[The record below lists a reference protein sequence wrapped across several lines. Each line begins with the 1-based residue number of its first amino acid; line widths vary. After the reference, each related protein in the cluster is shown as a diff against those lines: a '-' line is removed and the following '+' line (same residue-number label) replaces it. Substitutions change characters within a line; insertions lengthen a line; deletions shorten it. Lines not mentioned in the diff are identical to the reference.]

1 MRCSHAKC
9 GTRRLFKVSVTSRG
23 SRRLEEAYDELIS
36 LVKNSISS
44 DLTTVVSRYFDAV
57 APEDLVGAEVRD
69 LEGLIKS
76 HVALGQ
82 SRTPGTSKVAALS
95 PNLDSHGWQSPY
107 SVVQVITDDMP
118 FLVDSVSAEISQG
131 GRSIRVVIHPRFWV
145 KRDQQGELVEIL
157 DFDVLPGESAPEGAI
172 QESWISVEI
181 DRESDAADLSAIVT
195 KMQRVLADVRATVE
209 DWPAMQAKL
218 HEVIAEIQTV
228 TGVSD
233 RERRETIEFLEWLNE
248 NHFTFVAYSNYDLT
262 KNVLSRIGTSSLGTL
277 RNIHDGGLSSKND
290 QDHSSIDSMMVV
302 TKARM
307 RSTVHRP
314 VVLDYV
320 GIRRVDASGQQIG
333 EHRFLGLFSS
343 AAYNQSVT
351 NIPVLSS
358 KVADVTESM
367 ALGRDSHSGK
377 DLMQFLETYPRDEMF
392 QISPDELVDVA
403 RRVLHLQERRQVR
416 VFTRTEV
423 FGRYVSVL
431 VYFPRDRYTTEVR
444 LRMEAILL
452 QAYGATTIEHTAR
465 VSESVLARLHFVI
478 YKPLGK
484 NIPEIDLEQLEI
496 DLADATRFW
505 EDDFADSL
513 VAHVGG
519 EDSARLLRTWSNSF
533 PESFKADVLAGDAIS
548 HLRFLESLETLAP
561 GAIKVSM
568 YVPDSRED
576 GTRRFTIYRIGSPI
590 TLSTVLPILHDLGVE
605 VVDERAYDLRR
616 IGMDVA
622 WVYDF
627 GLNFDDS
634 KVSEQDSLSERF
646 CSTFM
651 AIWLGEVDSDPFNAL
666 VIHAGLT
673 ARNVAIIRAYAAYL
687 RQAGTPFSQG
697 YLQQVLLTNV
707 GIVQLLLQLF
717 VVRFDPK
724 FADDRN
730 LKQRELEAKIESA
743 LDAVAS
749 LDHDRIMR
757 ASVALVLATLR
768 TNVYQLDS
776 TGHYQEVMAFKL
788 DPSLVPDLPLPL
800 PKFEIW
806 VFSPRV
812 EGVHLRFAAVARGG
826 IRWSDRQE
834 DFRIEVLGLVKA
846 QMVKNTV
853 IVPSGAK
860 GGFVLKRGPEPSNRD
875 AWLAEGI
882 ACYQMFIAAL
892 LDLTDNL
899 VNGEVI
905 PPKSVIRHD
914 VDDPYLVVA
923 ADKGTATFSD
933 IANKISTDRGFWM
946 GDAFASGGSVGY
958 DHKAMGI
965 TAKGAWESV
974 KRHFLELG
982 LNTQAQDFTVV
993 GVGDMSGD
1001 VFGNGMLLSQHIRLL
1016 AAFDHRHIF
1025 LDPNPDTTKSFL
1037 ERQRLFTLPR
1047 SSWEEYNVKLISKGG
1062 GIYPRTVKSIDLS
1075 AEVKSALGISAEIM
1089 SLTPNELLTKILLAP
1104 VDLLWNGG
1112 IGTYFKA
1119 STETHAQVGD
1129 KANDAIRVNGNE
1141 IRAHVIGEGGNLGAT
1156 QLGRIEAARSGVK
1169 LNTDAIDNSAGVDTS
1184 DHEVNIKILLDQ
1196 AVTAGSMTVS
1206 GRNTQL
1212 AAMTHEVGE
1221 LVLRDNY
1228 EQNLILAQARI
1239 QAPEML
1245 RVHQRLMKSLEA
1257 QGLLNRAIEY
1267 LPTDAQIDLLDAQG
1281 SGLTSPELCV
1291 LMAYVKIELTKD
1303 RANDEIVNEPWCQ
1316 EILSNYFPTD
1326 LRHGYAELMHSHPL
1340 RKEIIST
1347 VMTNEMVNRGG
1358 ATYAWRASEES
1369 GAGDSEIFRAFVV
1382 SRDVFGFRKLW
1393 ATLEQLDGQV
1403 STNCQV
1409 ELLLESRRLL
1419 DRATRWF
1426 LQSRGGRLNVEAE
1439 ISKFASTVAQLTD
1452 RVPDFLR
1459 GAEQKRLS
1467 VNVKH
1472 YESQGVP
1479 RPIALRIAALLDEF
1493 SLLDIIEISHREN
1506 EDPAQI
1512 LDLYFALSERY
1523 DVDRMLFQITALPR
1537 ADRWTAYARTAL
1549 RSDLYVALAA
1559 LVSRVAQ
1566 ATTASDSV
1574 DQRITQWE
1582 SRFPEGVARTRA
1594 TLNEIAH
1601 SEQNDL
1607 ATLSVALRA
1616 IRTLAGQGGN

>member
-1 MRCSHAKC
+1 MRCSRAKC

-23 SRRLEEAYDELIS
+23 SRRLEEACDELIS
-36 LVKNSISS
+36 RVEKSISS
-44 DLTTVVSRYFDAV
+44 DLTTVVSRYFDLV
-57 APEDLVGAEVRD
+57 APEDLVGTEVRD

-107 SVVQVITDDMP
+107 SVVQVVTDDMP

-145 KRDQQGELVEIL
+145 KRDEQGELVEIL
-157 DFDVLPGESAPEGAI
+157 NLDVSPSESVPEGAI

-181 DRESDAADLSAIVT
+181 DRESDAADLTAIET
-195 KMQRVLADVRATVE
+195 RMQRVLADVRATVE
-209 DWPAMQAKL
+209 DWPAMEAKL
-218 HEVIAEIQTV
+218 LEVIAEIETV
-228 TGVSD
+228 SGVSD
-233 RERRETIEFLEWLNE
+233 RERGEAIEFLKWLTE
-248 NHFTFVAYSNYDLT
+248 NHFTFVGYANYDLS
-262 KNVLSRIGTSSLGTL
+262 KNVLSRMGATGLGTL
-277 RNIHDGGLSSKND
+277 RNINDGSLQTKND
-290 QDHSSIDSMMVV
+290 QDHSSIDSLMVV

-320 GIRRVDASGQQIG
+320 GIRRVDASGKQIG

-343 AAYNQSVT
+343 AAYTQSVI

-358 KVADVTESM
+358 KVADVIESM

-403 RRVLHLQERRQVR
+403 RRVLQLQERRQVR
-416 VFTRTEV
+416 VFTRKEV

-452 QAYGATTIEHTAR
+452 QAYGATAIEHTAR

-478 YKPLGK
+478 RKPLDK
-484 NIPEIDLEQLEI
+484 SIPEIDLEQLEG

-513 VAHVGG
+513 VEHVGE
-519 EDSARLLRTWSNSF
+519 EDSARLLRTWGNSF
-533 PESFKADVLAGDAIS
+533 PESFKADVPAGDAVS
-548 HLRFLESLETLAP
+548 HLKILESLETLAP

-568 YVPDSRED
+568 YEPNSAED

-605 VVDERAYDLRR
+605 VIDERAYDLRR
-616 IGMDVA
+616 KGMDVA

-634 KVSEQDSLSERF
+634 KVPGLDSLTERF

-651 AIWLGEVDSDPFNAL
+651 AIWRGEVDSDPFNAL
-666 VIHAGLT
+666 VIHGGLT
-673 ARNVAIIRAYAAYL
+673 ARNVGIIRAYAAYL

-724 FADDRN
+724 FAEDRN
-730 LKQRELEAKIESA
+730 VRQRELEAKIETA

-776 TGHYQEVMAFKL
+776 AGNYLEVMAFKL

-834 DFRIEVLGLVKA
+834 DFRIEILGLVKA

-882 ACYQMFIAAL
+882 TCYQMFIAAL

-905 PPKSVIRHD
+905 PPNNVVRHD
-914 VDDPYLVVA
+914 IDDPYLVVA

-982 LNTQAQDFTVV
+982 LNTQTQDFTVV

-1025 LDPNPDTTKSFL
+1025 LDPNPDTAKSFI
-1037 ERQRLFTLPR
+1037 ERQRLFSLPR
-1047 SSWEEYNVKLISKGG
+1047 SSWEDYNVKLISKGG
-1062 GIYPRTVKSIDLS
+1062 GIYPRSVKSIDLT
-1075 AEVKSALGISAEIM
+1075 AEVKTALGISAEIM

-1112 IGTYFKA
+1112 IGTYLKA

-1141 IRAHVIGEGGNLGAT
+1141 IRARVIGEGGNLGAT
-1156 QLGRIEAARSGVK
+1156 QLGRIEAARAGVK

-1196 AVTAGSMTVS
+1196 AVTAGSMTIAD
-1206 GRNTQL
+1206 RNTQL
-1212 AAMTHEVGE
+1212 AAMTNEVGE

-1245 RVHQRLMKSLEA
+1245 RVHQRLMQSLEA
-1257 QGLLNRAIEY
+1257 QGLLNRTIEY

-1281 SGLTSPELCV
+1281 SGLSSPELCV
-1291 LMAYVKIELTKD
+1291 LMAYVKIDLTRD

-1326 LRHGYAELMHSHPL
+1326 LRHGYAALMDSHPL

-1358 ATYAWRASEES
+1358 ATYAWRAAEES

-1382 SRDVFGFRKLW
+1382 SRDVFGFRALW
-1393 ATLEQLDGQV
+1393 AALEQLDGQV

-1459 GAEQKRLS
+1459 GAEQERLTK
-1467 VNVKH
+1467 NVKR

-1493 SLLDIIEISHREN
+1493 SLLDIIEISDREK
-1506 EDPAQI
+1506 EDPARI
-1512 LDLYFALSERY
+1512 VDLYFALSERY

>member
-1 MRCSHAKC
+1 MRCSRAKC

-23 SRRLEEAYDELIS
+23 SRRLEEACDELIS
-36 LVKNSISS
+36 RVEKSISS
-44 DLTTVVSRYFDAV
+44 DLKTVVSRYFDLV
-57 APEDLVGAEVRD
+57 APEDLVGTEVRD

-82 SRTPGTSKVAALS
+82 SRTPGTSKVKALS
-95 PNLDSHGWQSPY
+95 PNLDSHGWQSPH
-107 SVVQVITDDMP
+107 SVVQVVTDDMP
-118 FLVDSVSAEISQG
+118 FLVDSVSAEISQE

-145 KRDQQGELVEIL
+145 KRDQQGELIEIL
-157 DFDVLPGESAPEGAI
+157 DLDVLPGESVPEGAI

-181 DRESDAADLSAIVT
+181 DRESDTADLSAIET
-195 KMQRVLADVRATVE
+195 RMQRVLADVRATVE

-218 HEVIAEIQTV
+218 YEVIAEIEAV

-233 RERRETIEFLEWLNE
+233 RERREAIELLKWLTE
-248 NHFTFVAYSNYDLT
+248 NHFTFVGYSNYDLS
-262 KNVLSRIGTSSLGTL
+262 KNVLSRIGASGLGTL
-277 RNIHDGGLSSKND
+277 RNLDGGPLSKND
-290 QDHSSIDSMMVV
+290 QDHSSIDSLMVV

-314 VVLDYV
+314 VILDYV

-343 AAYNQSVT
+343 AAYTQSVT

-358 KVADVTESM
+358 KVADVIESM

-403 RRVLHLQERRQVR
+403 RRVLQLQERRQVR
-416 VFTRTEV
+416 VFTRKEV

-452 QAYGATTIEHTAR
+452 QAYGATAIEHTAR

-478 YKPLGK
+478 RKPLDK
-484 NIPEIDLEQLEI
+484 SIPEIDLEQLEG

-513 VAHVGG
+513 VEHVG
-519 EDSARLLRTWSNSF
+519 EVDSARLLRTWGNSF
-533 PESFKADVLAGDAIS
+533 PESFKADVPAGDAVS
-548 HLRFLESLETLAP
+548 HLKTLESLETLAP

-568 YVPDSRED
+568 YEPNSAED

-605 VVDERAYDLRR
+605 VIDERAYDLRR
-616 IGMDVA
+616 KGMDVA

-634 KVSEQDSLSERF
+634 KVPGLDSLSERF

-666 VIHAGLT
+666 VIHGGLT
-673 ARNVAIIRAYAAYL
+673 ARNVGIIRAYAAYL

-724 FADDRN
+724 FAGDRK
-730 LKQRELEAKIESA
+730 LQQIELETKIEAA

-768 TNVYQLDS
+768 TNVYQLDAA
-776 TGHYQEVMAFKL
+776 GNYLQVMAFKL

-834 DFRIEVLGLVKA
+834 DFRIEILGLVKA

-899 VNGEVI
+899 VNGEVV
-905 PPKSVIRHD
+905 PPENVIRHD

-982 LNTQAQDFTVV
+982 LNTQTQDFTVV

-1025 LDPNPDTTKSFL
+1025 LDPNPDAAKSFV

-1047 SSWEEYNVKLISKGG
+1047 SSWEDYNVKLISKGG
-1062 GIYPRTVKSIDLS
+1062 GIYPRSVKSIDLTP
-1075 AEVKSALGISAEIM
+1075 EIKTALGISAEIM
-1089 SLTPNELLTKILLAP
+1089 SLTPNELLTKILIAP

-1112 IGTYFKA
+1112 IGTYLKA

-1141 IRAHVIGEGGNLGAT
+1141 IRARVIGEGGNLGAT
-1156 QLGRIEAARSGVK
+1156 QLGRIEAARAGIK

-1196 AVTAGSMTVS
+1196 AVTAGTMTIAD
-1206 GRNTQL
+1206 RNTQL
-1212 AAMTHEVGE
+1212 AAMTNEVGE

-1228 EQNLILAQARI
+1228 EQNLILAQARF

-1257 QGLLNRAIEY
+1257 EGLLNRTIEY

-1291 LMAYVKIELTKD
+1291 LMAYVKIDLTRD
-1303 RANDEIVNEPWCQ
+1303 RANDEMVNEPWCQ

-1326 LRHGYAELMHSHPL
+1326 LRHGYAALMHSHPL

-1358 ATYAWRASEES
+1358 ATYAWRAAEES

-1382 SRDVFGFRKLW
+1382 SRDVFGFRALW
-1393 ATLEQLDGQV
+1393 AALEQLDGQV
-1403 STNCQV
+1403 STNCQI

-1459 GAEQKRLS
+1459 GAEQERLTNSVKR
-1467 VNVKH
+1467 

-1493 SLLDIIEISHREN
+1493 SLLDIIEISAREN
-1506 EDPAQI
+1506 EDPARI

>member
-1 MRCSHAKC
+1 
-9 GTRRLFKVSVTSRG
+9 
-23 SRRLEEAYDELIS
+23 
-36 LVKNSISS
+36 
-44 DLTTVVSRYFDAV
+44 
-57 APEDLVGAEVRD
+57 
-69 LEGLIKS
+69 
-76 HVALGQ
+76 
-82 SRTPGTSKVAALS
+82 
-95 PNLDSHGWQSPY
+95 
-107 SVVQVITDDMP
+107 MP
-118 FLVDSVSAEISQG
+118 VLVDSVSAEISQG

-157 DFDVLPGESAPEGAI
+157 DLDVLPGESVPEGAI

-181 DRESDAADLSAIVT
+181 DRESDVADLTAIET
-195 KMQRVLADVRATVE
+195 RMQRVLADVRATVE
-209 DWPAMQAKL
+209 DWPAMQSKL
-218 HEVIAEIQTV
+218 HEVIAEIETV

-233 RERRETIEFLEWLNE
+233 RERREAIEFLKWLPE
-248 NHFTFVAYSNYDLT
+248 NHFTFVGYANYDLS
-262 KNVLSRIGTSSLGTL
+262 KNVLSRIGASGLGTL
-277 RNIHDGGLSSKND
+277 RNTNDGGLLSKND
-290 QDHSSIDSMMVV
+290 QDHSSIDSLMVV

-343 AAYNQSVT
+343 AAYTQSVT

-358 KVADVTESM
+358 KVADVIESM

-403 RRVLHLQERRQVR
+403 RRVLQLQERRQVR

-452 QAYGATTIEHTAR
+452 QAYGATSIEHTAR

-478 YKPLGK
+478 YKPLNK
-484 NIPEIDLEQLEI
+484 SIPEIDLEQLEA

-513 VAHVGG
+513 VEQAGE
-519 EDSARLLRTWSNSF
+519 EDSARLLRTWGNSF
-533 PESFKADVLAGDAIS
+533 PESFKADVLAGDAVS
-548 HLRFLESLETLAP
+548 HLKILESLETLAP

-568 YVPDSRED
+568 YEPNSAED

-605 VVDERAYDLRR
+605 VIDERAYDLRR
-616 IGMDVA
+616 KAMDVA

-634 KVSEQDSLSERF
+634 KVPGLDSLSERF
-646 CSTFM
+646 CNTFM

-666 VIHAGLT
+666 VIHGGLT
-673 ARNVAIIRAYAAYL
+673 ARNVGIIRAYAAYL

-707 GIVQLLLQLF
+707 GIVQLLLHLF

-724 FADDRN
+724 FTGDRN
-730 LKQRELEAKIESA
+730 LQQLELETKIESA

-776 TGHYQEVMAFKL
+776 AGNYLEVMAFKL

-834 DFRIEVLGLVKA
+834 DFRIEILGLVKA

-882 ACYQMFIAAL
+882 TCYQMFIAAL

-905 PPKSVIRHD
+905 PPKNVVRHD

-982 LNTQAQDFTVV
+982 LNTQTQDFTVV

-1025 LDPNPDTTKSFL
+1025 LDPNPDTAKSL
-1037 ERQRLFTLPR
+1037 IERQRLFTLPR
-1047 SSWEEYNVKLISKGG
+1047 SSWEDYNVKLISKGG
-1062 GIYPRTVKSIDLS
+1062 GIYPRSVKSIDLT

-1112 IGTYFKA
+1112 IGTYLKA

-1141 IRAHVIGEGGNLGAT
+1141 IRARVIGEGGNLGAT
-1156 QLGRIEAARSGVK
+1156 QLGRIEAARAGIK

-1196 AVTAGSMTVS
+1196 AVTAGSMTIAD
-1206 GRNTQL
+1206 RNIQL
-1212 AAMTHEVGE
+1212 AAMTNEVGE

-1257 QGLLNRAIEY
+1257 QGLLNRTIEY

-1291 LMAYVKIELTKD
+1291 LMAYVKIDLTRD

-1326 LRHGYAELMHSHPL
+1326 LRHGYAALMHTHPL

-1358 ATYAWRASEES
+1358 ATYAWRAAEES

-1382 SRDVFGFRKLW
+1382 SRDVFGFKALW
-1393 ATLEQLDGQV
+1393 AELEQLDGQV
-1403 STNCQV
+1403 STNCQI

-1459 GAEQKRLS
+1459 GGEQERLTK
-1467 VNVKH
+1467 NVKR

-1493 SLLDIIEISHREN
+1493 SLLDIIEISDREN
-1506 EDPAQI
+1506 EDPARI

>member
-1 MRCSHAKC
+1 MRCSRAKC

-23 SRRLEEAYDELIS
+23 SRRLEEACDELIS
-36 LVKNSISS
+36 RVEKSISS
-44 DLTTVVSRYFDAV
+44 DLTTVVSRYFDLV
-57 APEDLVGAEVRD
+57 APEDLVGTEVRD

-107 SVVQVITDDMP
+107 SVVQVVTDDMP

-157 DFDVLPGESAPEGAI
+157 DLDVLPGESVPEGAI

-181 DRESDAADLSAIVT
+181 DRESDFADLTAIET
-195 KMQRVLADVRATVE
+195 RMQRVLADVRATVE
-209 DWPAMQAKL
+209 DWPAMQSKL
-218 HEVIAEIQTV
+218 HEVIAEIETV

-233 RERRETIEFLEWLNE
+233 RERREAIEFLKWLPE
-248 NHFTFVAYSNYDLT
+248 NHFTFVGYANYDLS
-262 KNVLSRIGTSSLGTL
+262 KNVLSRIGASGLGTL
-277 RNIHDGGLSSKND
+277 RNTNDGGLLSKND
-290 QDHSSIDSMMVV
+290 QDHSSIDSLMVV

-343 AAYNQSVT
+343 AAYTQSVT

-358 KVADVTESM
+358 KVADVIESM

-403 RRVLHLQERRQVR
+403 RRVLQLQERRQVR

-452 QAYGATTIEHTAR
+452 QAYGATSIEHTAR

-478 YKPLGK
+478 YKPLNK
-484 NIPEIDLEQLEI
+484 SIPEIDLEQLEA

-513 VAHVGG
+513 VEQAGE
-519 EDSARLLRTWSNSF
+519 EDSARLLRTWGNSF
-533 PESFKADVLAGDAIS
+533 PESFKADVLAGDAVSLLKI
-548 HLRFLESLETLAP
+548 LESLETLAP

-568 YVPDSRED
+568 YEPNSAED

-605 VVDERAYDLRR
+605 VIDERAYDLRR
-616 IGMDVA
+616 KGMDVA

-634 KVSEQDSLSERF
+634 KVPGLDSLAERF
-646 CSTFM
+646 CNTFM

-666 VIHAGLT
+666 VIHGGLT
-673 ARNVAIIRAYAAYL
+673 ARNVGIIRAYAAYL

-707 GIVQLLLQLF
+707 GIVQLLLHLF

-724 FADDRN
+724 FTGDRN
-730 LKQRELEAKIESA
+730 LQQLELETKIESA

-776 TGHYQEVMAFKL
+776 AGNYLEVMAFKL

-834 DFRIEVLGLVKA
+834 DFRIEILGLVKA

-882 ACYQMFIAAL
+882 TCYQMFIAAL

-905 PPKSVIRHD
+905 PPKNVVRHD

-982 LNTQAQDFTVV
+982 LNTQTQDFTVV

-1025 LDPNPDTTKSFL
+1025 LDPNPDTAKSL
-1037 ERQRLFTLPR
+1037 IERQRLFTLPR
-1047 SSWEEYNVKLISKGG
+1047 SSWEDYNVKLISKGG
-1062 GIYPRTVKSIDLS
+1062 GIYPRSVKSIDLT

-1112 IGTYFKA
+1112 IGTYLKA

-1141 IRAHVIGEGGNLGAT
+1141 IRARVIGEGGNLGAT
-1156 QLGRIEAARSGVK
+1156 QLGRIEAARAGIK

-1196 AVTAGSMTVS
+1196 AVTAGSMTIAD
-1206 GRNTQL
+1206 RNIQL
-1212 AAMTHEVGE
+1212 AAMTNEVGE

-1245 RVHQRLMKSLEA
+1245 RVHQRLMQSLEA
-1257 QGLLNRAIEY
+1257 QGLLNRTIEY

-1291 LMAYVKIELTKD
+1291 LMAYVKIDLTRD

-1326 LRHGYAELMHSHPL
+1326 LRHGYAALMHSHPL

-1358 ATYAWRASEES
+1358 ATYAWRAAEES

-1382 SRDVFGFRKLW
+1382 SRDVFGFKALW
-1393 ATLEQLDGQV
+1393 AELEQLDGQV
-1403 STNCQV
+1403 STNCQI

-1459 GAEQKRLS
+1459 GGEQERLTK
-1467 VNVKH
+1467 NVKR

-1493 SLLDIIEISHREN
+1493 SLLDIIEISDREN
-1506 EDPAQI
+1506 EDPARI